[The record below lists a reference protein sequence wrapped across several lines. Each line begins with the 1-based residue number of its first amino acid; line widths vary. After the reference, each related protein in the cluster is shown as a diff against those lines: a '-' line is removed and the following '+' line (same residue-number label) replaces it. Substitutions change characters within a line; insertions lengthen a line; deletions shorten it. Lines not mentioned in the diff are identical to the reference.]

1 MRTILARFFVA
12 IVCGLSVS
20 SAWADTTEVTTILRN
35 THEKQVQ
42 LTRNGMIS
50 LNTWAGVNLIGSGIG
65 WGLTNGQQKYFH
77 QMNVMWNVV
86 NVGIAIPGLLG
97 TKKMARE
104 SVTFSKVAQRQNKLE
119 NVYLFNAG
127 LDVGYMATGWALFNF
142 GNTKT
147 GEMRLRFRGYGQS
160 LVLQGGYLFVY
171 DLIMFA
177 LLKRTGKAL
186 KPLWNN
192 VQVAPYGLGMSV
204 RVRL

>member
-1 MRTILARFFVA
+1 MRTIVARFFVA
-12 IVCGLSVS
+12 FVSGLSVS

-171 DLIMFA
+171 DMIMFA

>member
-1 MRTILARFFVA
+1 MQTLSIRFFVLFLCA
-12 IVCGLSVS
+12 FSFFP
-20 SAWADTTEVTTILRN
+20 AMADTTEVNTILRS
-35 THEKQVQ
+35 THEKQIQ

-86 NVGIAIPGLLG
+86 NLGIAIPGLLG
-97 TKKMARE
+97 TKKLARE
-104 SVTFSKVAQRQNKLE
+104 SITFSKVAQRQNKLE
-119 NVYLFNAG
+119 NVYLFNGG

-171 DLIMFA
+171 DMIMFA

>member
-97 TKKMARE
+97 TKKLARE

>member
-1 MRTILARFFVA
+1 MRGFITHFF
-12 IVCGLSVS
+12 CLLGCSLSITTAV
-20 SAWADTTEVTTILRN
+20 ADTTEVNLILRN

-97 TKKMARE
+97 TKKLARE
-104 SVTFSKVAQRQNKLE
+104 SVSFSKVAQRQNKLE

-171 DLIMFA
+171 DMIMFA

>member
-1 MRTILARFFVA
+1 MRGFITHFF
-12 IVCGLSVS
+12 CLLGCSLSITTAV
-20 SAWADTTEVTTILRN
+20 ADTTEVNLILRN

-97 TKKMARE
+97 TKKLARE

-171 DLIMFA
+171 DMIMFA

>member
-20 SAWADTTEVTTILRN
+20 STWADTTEVTTILRN

-86 NVGIAIPGLLG
+86 NIGIAIPGLLG
-97 TKKMARE
+97 TKKLARE

>member
-1 MRTILARFFVA
+1 MRTILPRFFVA
-12 IVCGLSVS
+12 FVCGLSVS

-86 NVGIAIPGLLG
+86 NIGIAIPGLLG
-97 TKKMARE
+97 TKKLARE

-147 GEMRLRFRGYGQS
+147 AEMRLRFRGYGQS

-171 DLIMFA
+171 DMIMFA
-177 LLKRTGKAL
+177 LLRRTGKSL